1 MRKSRMVCA
10 MAAAALCAMA
20 VSCGKKDTNPVKPPD
35 QPLGN
40 VILSEGFEGDSTYLG
55 SNNYRQITYSP
66 EQGLMSISTQHPKT
80 GSGSL
85 TSDSNNTGI
94 KKLLEPSID
103 DSIAGLQFYLMA
115 TQAAQTNFIAAL
127 CKPGSSANG
136 LFAIY
141 GMGIDQS
148 DSLKYVFENAP
159 GDIINEH
166 KNFAALTLNKW
177 YKCKIEY
184 DYADTTLTYYLD
196 DAVVYTRTAPSPM
209 TLQIFVVMRDGLG
222 AQGPSGYYIDDV
234 CVYKR

>member
-1 MRKSRMVCA
+1 MRKSRMVCT
-10 MAAAALCAMA
+10 MAAAALCAIA

-40 VILSEGFEGDSTYLG
+40 VILSEGFEGDLS
-55 SNNYRQITYSP
+55 NYRQITYAP

-94 KKLLEPSID
+94 KKLLEPSIN

-115 TQAAQTNFIAAL
+115 TQTSHTNFIAAL

-166 KNFAALTLNKW
+166 KNFAALTLDKW

-184 DYADTTLTYYLD
+184 NYTDTTLTYFLD
-196 DAVVYTRTAPSPM
+196 NDTIYTRTAPNPM

-234 CVYKR
+234 TIYKR

>member
-1 MRKSRMVCA
+1 MRKSRTVYA

-20 VSCGKKDTNPVKPPD
+20 VSCSKSTTNPVKPPD
-35 QPLGN
+35 QPPGN
-40 VILSEGFEGDSTYLG
+40 VILSEGFEGDLS
-55 SNNYRQITYSP
+55 NYRQITYTP
-66 EQGLMSISTQHPKT
+66 EQGLMSISTQHPTT

-85 TSDSNNTGI
+85 TSDSNYTGI
-94 KKLLEPSID
+94 KKIIEPSIN

-115 TQAAQTNFIAAL
+115 IQTSHTNFIAAL

-196 DAVVYTRTAPSPM
+196 DAVVYTRTAPNPM

-222 AQGPSGYYIDDV
+222 AQGAAGYYIDDV
-234 CVYKR
+234 AIYKR